1 MVYGASGASP
11 KRARR
16 NGGAEDSK
24 RSVRRLPARTSTIDL
39 GKETVRIRV
48 GGVSRTVRQ
57 DELMVMTMINR
68 ALKGTFRDVEAL
80 YAILDAEEEVALLK
94 PDRSPSPYMRRR
106 AMESLRTLITTIL
119 SDAETLRREGLLSR
133 DEDGRFLV
141 SAKAV
146 LAMRQ
151 RGHPA

>member
-1 MVYGASGASP
+1 
-11 KRARR
+11 
-16 NGGAEDSK
+16 
-24 RSVRRLPARTSTIDL
+24 
-39 GKETVRIRV
+39 
-48 GGVSRTVRQ
+48 
-57 DELMVMTMINR
+57 MTMINR